1 MQDAAKLSK
10 WNFQNKASLLLAEKL
25 SFSQNNLDAEV
36 QYANA
41 VKEAKSSSF
50 VHEEGLASE
59 LAGAHYERLGN
70 IVKALPLFQQAENC
84 YIVWGSIV
92 KTRQMQEKIRSLQ
105 VLWIGETKQ
114 ISAYLH
120 SSRKGVDKYEI
131 NRCSTLSLHLPSLGT
146 IPS

>member
-1 MQDAAKLSK
+1 MSSIGLLRRKKVKTKRIPSSTLSCLDIVQHAAKLSK

-25 SFSQNNLDAEV
+25 SFSQKNCDAEV
-36 QYANA
+36 QYVNA
-41 VKEAKSSSF
+41 VEEAKSSSF

-84 YIVWGSIV
+84 YVDWGSMV

-105 VLWIGETKQ
+105 DILGREF
-114 ISAYLH
+114 
-120 SSRKGVDKYEI
+120 SS
-131 NRCSTLSLHLPSLGT
+131 NR
-146 IPS
+146 